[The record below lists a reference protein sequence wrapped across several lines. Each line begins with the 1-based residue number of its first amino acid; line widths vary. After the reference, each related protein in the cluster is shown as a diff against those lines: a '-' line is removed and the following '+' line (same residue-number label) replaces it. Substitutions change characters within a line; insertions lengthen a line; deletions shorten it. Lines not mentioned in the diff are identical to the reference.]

1 MYSRDMGLEGVGDA
15 SLYDEYEEVLYL
27 FGSVWY
33 PEMPQNVFI
42 VIDYEV
48 INCQSTSTLAGYP
61 STTGDKW
68 VVPAMPGVAILGNRC
83 LGRTG
88 LVWLCDL
95 FDMFL

>member
-1 MYSRDMGLEGVGDA
+1 M
-15 SLYDEYEEVLYL
+15 YL

-33 PEMPQNVFI
+33 PDIPQNVFI

-48 INCQSTSTLAGYP
+48 TITQCTSTLPGYP
-61 STTGDKW
+61 SPTGDKW

-88 LVWLCDL
+88 LVWLWDL
-95 FDMFL
+95 FDNGLLLVFSPTFQRDFYTFSV